1 VGPAFLKSPNPPW
14 AGRCLK
20 ESEAF
25 ESKPYAK
32 TVLIFD
38 FLPQLIGYGGV
49 KINRKSGRA
58 PVYVKISDGP

>member
-1 VGPAFLKSPNPPW
+1 
-14 AGRCLK
+14 LK

-32 TVLIFD
+32 TGLIVA
-38 FLPQLIGYGGV
+38 FLSQLIGYGGV
-49 KINRKSGRA
+49 KMNRTSGRA